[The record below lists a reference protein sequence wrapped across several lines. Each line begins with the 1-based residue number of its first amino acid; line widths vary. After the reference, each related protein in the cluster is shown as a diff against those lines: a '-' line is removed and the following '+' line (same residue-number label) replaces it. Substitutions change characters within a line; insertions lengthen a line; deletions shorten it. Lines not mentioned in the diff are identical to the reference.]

1 MHVLNCLR
9 VIFLLDK
16 LRRYI
21 GFLIFPFANILVKLK
36 VTPNLLTLIGFIF
49 SLLSSYLIIS
59 GSLLSAGFL
68 ILLSGFF
75 DVLDGAVARLSGLT
89 SKFGGFFDSVMDRF
103 SDAVVLSSIIL
114 YDQSLLLLG
123 LIALIGSLMV
133 SYCRARG
140 ESLGVNL
147 AGVGLA
153 ERGERMI
160 IISVGVMLNFIQW
173 SLLLLVILCY
183 ITIFMRI
190 FKVWS
195 SLR

>member
-1 MHVLNCLR
+1 M
-9 VIFLLDK
+9 IFLLDK

>member
-1 MHVLNCLR
+1 MPVLNCLR

-36 VTPNLLTLIGFIF
+36 VTPNLLTLIGFVF
-49 SLLSSYLIIS
+49 SLLSSYLIVS

-160 IISVGVMLNFIQW
+160 IISVGVMLNVIQW